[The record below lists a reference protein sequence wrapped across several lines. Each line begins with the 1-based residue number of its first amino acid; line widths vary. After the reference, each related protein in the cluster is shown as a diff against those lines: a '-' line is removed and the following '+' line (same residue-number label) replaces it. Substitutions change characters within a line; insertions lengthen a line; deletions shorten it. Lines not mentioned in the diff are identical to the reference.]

1 MKRIIIILSFLFL
14 INLQAEDVCDF
25 ETVKTKEDV
34 EKVQECLISHL
45 ETLEKSF
52 TNYDV
57 YEKEALAKHKS
68 LIQEEVIC
76 KKIELIYTNSKKKKS
91 YEASYKECMD
101 LYKERLKEWADV
113 TESYAR
119 IRKKYKESK
128 EKYELIELKS
138 QLLKSAYDL
147 IIKRNNK

>member
-1 MKRIIIILSFLFL
+1 MKRIIIILSFLSL

-25 ETVKTKEDV
+25 GTIKTKEDV

-45 ETLEKSF
+45 EILEKSF

-57 YEKEALAKHKS
+57 YEKEVLAKHKS
-68 LIQEEVIC
+68 LIQEEAIC
-76 KKIELIYTNSKKKKS
+76 KKIEFIYTNSKKKES
-91 YEASYKECMD
+91 YESSYKECMD
-101 LYKERLKEWADV
+101 LYKERLKQWTDV
-113 TESYAR
+113 AEDYAR

-147 IIKRNNK
+147 IIKRNKK